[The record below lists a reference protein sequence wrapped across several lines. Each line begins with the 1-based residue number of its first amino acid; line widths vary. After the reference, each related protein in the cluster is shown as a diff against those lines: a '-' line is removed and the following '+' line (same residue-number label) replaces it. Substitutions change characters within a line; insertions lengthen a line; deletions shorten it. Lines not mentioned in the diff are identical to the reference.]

1 MKILLERAGVHECG
15 VDGVAEKALVYSC
28 KFFWFFFNDCKKNMK
43 KRMNFIRLNIKVK
56 KFKNFPDRVLSTKYP
71 PLLPL
76 QNPGMPAARIRFPLK
91 DVVPDGQ
98 LGEVQRQASSSL
110 QIFLRKRSHF
120 LTQGIDHP

>member
-56 KFKNFPDRVLSTKYP
+56 KFKNFPDKVLWTTDCYLFPS
-71 PLLPL
+71 LLHWGITM
-76 QNPGMPAARIRFPLK
+76 NNHFM
-91 DVVPDGQ
+91 GQ
-98 LGEVQRQASSSL
+98 
-110 QIFLRKRSHF
+110 HF
-120 LTQGIDHP
+120 IHGKNHF